1 MRISPI
7 TSKPKFNLINFSST
21 KRTTYE
27 TESQKVVV
35 KPFYDKSCDFLGHE
49 YGRILVSNSTRFF
62 REDLPWGYLGQRL
75 DELFPNDEHV
85 NVFNFACSDGSEPY
99 SLAICLIEQLGEERA
114 KRFFPINASDI
125 DEKILPDEK
134 NPKIKATKE
143 DIKNIQEITEG
154 NIQKYFHV
162 KHKNERV
169 ELSSKQAVEFKDE
182 EYILTPKKILKDCV
196 NFNCQNFYDGLDDL
210 KSKNNLVL
218 CRNFWGYLNEDDIIN
233 CAKKLYKKLDD
244 SSIVIIGDFDLEDSY
259 VPKFLTELGIDS
271 TNDLWKEENILSKHE
286 GYSNGEYKDEFI
298 AKLDA
303 YGYHRRKC

>member
-7 TSKPKFNLINFSST
+7 AIKPKFNQINFSST

-35 KPFYDKSCDFLGHE
+35 KPFYDKSCDFLGYE
-49 YGRILVSNSTRFF
+49 YGRILVSNSTSFF
-62 REDLPWGYLGQRL
+62 RRDLPWGYLGQRL

-125 DEKILPDEK
+125 DENILPDKK

-143 DIKNIQEITEG
+143 DIKEINEITNN
-154 NIQKYFHV
+154 NIKKYFHV
-162 KHKNERV
+162 KHNREKIAF
-169 ELSSKQAVEFKDE
+169 SPKQAVEFKDE
-182 EYILTPKKILKDCV
+182 EYILTPKKILKNCI
-196 NFNCQNFYDGLDDL
+196 NFNCQNFYDGLDEL